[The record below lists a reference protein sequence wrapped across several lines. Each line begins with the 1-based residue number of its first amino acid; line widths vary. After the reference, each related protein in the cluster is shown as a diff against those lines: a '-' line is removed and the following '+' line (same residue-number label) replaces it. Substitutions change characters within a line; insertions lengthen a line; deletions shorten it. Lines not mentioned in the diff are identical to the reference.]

1 MTWLKCCPRCNGD
14 LCENKD
20 SYGRYVA
27 CVQCGH
33 YLSEM
38 EEVVLRYSS
47 QNSVGEESEKVPAT
61 AGSAR

>member
-14 LCENKD
+14 LYENKD
-20 SYGRYVA
+20 PYGRYVA
-27 CVQCGH
+27 CIQCGY

-38 EEVVLRYSS
+38 DEVVLRYSS
-47 QNSVGEESEKVPAT
+47 QTNTREGAEKVPAA